1 MSDKIYMGEK
11 LFWENKFLNRKNKL
25 MDPDEFLIN
34 KVDFFKKGSVLD
46 IACGDGRNSL
56 FLSENG
62 FEVTGVDFSDEAL
75 KRLLVF
81 SKERSQIIKV
91 KKLDVSKN
99 KFLDEL
105 EIFDNIIINHYKL
118 PLNQLL
124 KIHYKLKKNGILY
137 ICGFGEKNKINN
149 GLRKEDLLLKS
160 DINKILDYYNLI
172 SFLDKENDLGNIV
185 QYILRKK

>member
-11 LFWENKFLNRKNKL
+11 LFWENKFLNRKNEL

-34 KVDFFKKGSVLD
+34 KVDYLKKGSVLD
-46 IACGDGRNSL
+46 IACGDGRNSI

-62 FEVTGVDFSDEAL
+62 FKVTGVDFSNEAL

-81 SKERSQIIKV
+81 SKERSQIIKI
-91 KKLDVSKN
+91 KKLDVSQN
-99 KFLDEL
+99 NFLDAL
-105 EIFDNIIINHYKL
+105 EIFDNIIINHYKI

-124 KIHYKLKKNGILY
+124 KLHYKLKKNGILY

-160 DINKILDYYNLI
+160 DINKILDYYDLI
-172 SFLDKENDLGNIV
+172 SFLDKKNDFGYIV
-185 QYILRKK
+185 QYILKKK

>member
-11 LFWENKFLNRKNKL
+11 LFWENKFLNRKNEL

-34 KVDFFKKGSVLD
+34 KVDYLKKGSVLD
-46 IACGDGRNSL
+46 IACGDGRNSI

-62 FEVTGVDFSDEAL
+62 FKVTGVDFSNEAL

-91 KKLDVSKN
+91 KKLDVSQN
-99 KFLDEL
+99 NFLDAL
-105 EIFDNIIINHYKL
+105 EIFDNIIINHYKI

-124 KIHYKLKKNGILY
+124 KLHYKLKKNGILY

-160 DINKILDYYNLI
+160 DINKILDYYDLI
-172 SFLDKENDLGNIV
+172 SFLDKKNDLGYIV
-185 QYILRKK
+185 QYILKKK